1 MYKRDNKKIAQ
12 FILKDAD
19 NTVIGITFVLGTIQ
33 NALSNVGKFMDGVAN
48 GGADSISMTMKRNGY
63 LYAVEHKHVLHE
75 ALKAAVKH
83 NDPVGAIDVLTNVP
97 MLGIVKAA
105 FVAQLVGL
113 DVACLDSHNLNRL
126 GLKETAFKLNKNVT
140 RETKLSKIKKYV
152 SYTQETGGSEY
163 WWDIWCNFVAGNR
176 GNKKLTTG
184 DMVSKYHADCIIGS
198 PFTRLVTAFPSV
210 E

>member
-48 GGADSISMTMKRNGY
+48 GGADSIAMTGKRNGY
-63 LYAVEHKHVLHE
+63 LYAVEHKYVLHE

-97 MLGIVKAA
+97 NLGIVKAA

-113 DVACLDSHNLNRL
+113 DVACLDSHNLDRL
-126 GLKETAFKLNKNVT
+126 GLNRAALKFAKTVKP
-140 RETKLSKIKKYV
+140 ETKLKKIQDYV
-152 SYTQETGGSEY
+152 HLTQVTGGTEY
-163 WWDIWCNFVAGNR
+163 WWDTWCNYVAGNR

-184 DMVSKYHADCIIGS
+184 DMVSKYHADCIIGIG
-198 PFTRLVTAFPSV
+198 
-210 E
+210 

>member
-1 MYKRDNKKIAQ
+1 MYKRDNKKIAK

-48 GGADSISMTMKRNGY
+48 GGADSIAMTGKRNGY
-63 LYAVEHKHVLHE
+63 LYAVEHKYVLHE

-97 MLGIVKAA
+97 NLGIVKSA

-113 DVACLDSHNLNRL
+113 DVACLDSHNLDRL
-126 GLKETAFKLNKNVT
+126 GLNRAALKFAKTVKP
-140 RETKLSKIKKYV
+140 ETKLKKIQDYV
-152 SYTQETGGSEY
+152 HLTQVTGGTEY
-163 WWDIWCNFVAGNR
+163 WWDTWCNYVAGNR

-184 DMVSKYHADCIIGS
+184 DMVSKYHADCIIGIS
-198 PFTRLVTAFPSV
+198 
-210 E
+210 

>member
-12 FILKDAD
+12 FILKNPD
-19 NTVIGITFVLGTIQ
+19 NTVIGIGFVIGTIQ
-33 NALSNVGKFMDGVAN
+33 NALYKMRPFMDGLAHD
-48 GGADSISMTMKRNGY
+48 GADSIHMSMKRKGY
-63 LYAVEHKHVLHE
+63 LYAIEHKHVLHE

-152 SYTQETGGSEY
+152 SYTQETGG
-163 WWDIWCNFVAGNR
+163 
-176 GNKKLTTG
+176 
-184 DMVSKYHADCIIGS
+184 
-198 PFTRLVTAFPSV
+198 
-210 E
+210 

>member
-1 MYKRDNKKIAQ
+1 MYKRDNKKIAK

-48 GGADSISMTMKRNGY
+48 GGADSIAMTMKRNGY

-97 MLGIVKAA
+97 NLGIVKAA

-113 DVACLDSHNLNRL
+113 DVACLDMHNLDRL
-126 GLKETAFKLNKNVT
+126 GMSRSALKFDKGVK
-140 RETKLSKIKKYV
+140 RETKLKKIQNYV
-152 SYTQETGGSEY
+152 ALTQSTGGSEY
-163 WWDIWCNFVAGNR
+163 WWNIWCNYVAGNR
-176 GNKKLTTG
+176 ANKKLTTG
-184 DMVSKYHADCIIGS
+184 NAVSAYHVTCIMG
-198 PFTRLVTAFPSV
+198 V
-210 E
+210 

>member
-1 MYKRDNKKIAQ
+1 MYKRDNKKIAK

-33 NALSNVGKFMDGVAN
+33 NALSNVGKFMDNVAKDGAN
-48 GGADSISMTMKRNGY
+48 GIAMEGKRNGY
-63 LYAVEHKHVLHE
+63 MYAVKHKHVLHQ

-97 MLGIVKAA
+97 NLGIVKAA

-113 DVACLDSHNLNRL
+113 DVACLDSHNLDRL
-126 GLKETAFKLNKNVT
+126 GLSRSAFKLNKNVSH
-140 RETKLSKIKKYV
+140 ETKMKKISKYV
-152 SYTQETGGSEY
+152 HYTQKTGGSEY

-176 GNKKLTTG
+176 ANKKLTTG
-184 DMVSKYHADCIIGS
+184 DKVSRYHADCIIGS
-198 PFTRLVTAFPSV
+198 PILS
-210 E
+210 

>member
-63 LYAVEHKHVLHE
+63 LYAVEHKYVLHE

-97 MLGIVKAA
+97 NLGIVKAA

-113 DVACLDSHNLNRL
+113 DVACLDSHNLDRL
-126 GLKETAFKLNKNVT
+126 GLNRAALKFAKTVKP
-140 RETKLSKIKKYV
+140 ETKLKKIQDYV
-152 SYTQETGGSEY
+152 HLTQVTGGTEY
-163 WWDIWCNFVAGNR
+163 WWDTWCNYVAGNR

-184 DMVSKYHADCIIGS
+184 DMVSKYHADCIIGIS
-198 PFTRLVTAFPSV
+198 
-210 E
+210 

>member
-63 LYAVEHKHVLHE
+63 LYAVEHKYVLHE

-97 MLGIVKAA
+97 NLGIVKAA

-113 DVACLDSHNLNRL
+113 DVACLDSHNLDRL
-126 GLKETAFKLNKNVT
+126 GLNRAALKFAKTVKP
-140 RETKLSKIKKYV
+140 ETKLKKIQDYV
-152 SYTQETGGSEY
+152 HLTQVTGGTEY
-163 WWDIWCNFVAGNR
+163 WWDTWCNYVAGNR

-184 DMVSKYHADCIIGS
+184 DMVSKYHADCIIGIG
-198 PFTRLVTAFPSV
+198 
-210 E
+210 

>member
-97 MLGIVKAA
+97 NLGIVKSA

-113 DVACLDSHNLNRL
+113 DVACLDSHNLDRL
-126 GLKETAFKLNKNVT
+126 GLNRAALKFAKTVKP
-140 RETKLSKIKKYV
+140 ETKLKKIQDYV
-152 SYTQETGGSEY
+152 HLTQVTGGTEY
-163 WWDIWCNFVAGNR
+163 WWDTWCNYVAGNR

-184 DMVSKYHADCIIGS
+184 DMVSKYHADCIIGIG
-198 PFTRLVTAFPSV
+198 
-210 E
+210 

>member
-1 MYKRDNKKIAQ
+1 MYKRDNKKIAE

-48 GGADSISMTMKRNGY
+48 EGADSIAMTMKRNGY

-97 MLGIVKAA
+97 NLGHSEGGICSTACRVRRS
-105 FVAQLVGL
+105 VSRYAQPRQARHELVPL
-113 DVACLDSHNLNRL
+113 
-126 GLKETAFKLNKNVT
+126 
-140 RETKLSKIKKYV
+140 
-152 SYTQETGGSEY
+152 
-163 WWDIWCNFVAGNR
+163 
-176 GNKKLTTG
+176 
-184 DMVSKYHADCIIGS
+184 
-198 PFTRLVTAFPSV
+198 
-210 E
+210 

>member
-1 MYKRDNKKIAQ
+1 MYKRDNKKIAE
-12 FILKDAD
+12 FILRDAD

-48 GGADSISMTMKRNGY
+48 EGADSIAMTMKRNGY

-97 MLGIVKAA
+97 NLGIVKAA

-113 DVACLDSHNLNRL
+113 DVACLDSHNLDRL
-126 GLKETAFKLNKNVT
+126 GLDRAALRFAKTVKP
-140 RETKLSKIKKYV
+140 ETKRKKIQDYV
-152 SYTQETGGSEY
+152 HLTQVTGGTEY
-163 WWDIWCNFVAGNR
+163 WWDTWCNYVAGNR

-184 DMVSKYHADCIIGS
+184 DMVSKYHADCIIGIS
-198 PFTRLVTAFPSV
+198 
-210 E
+210 

>member
-1 MYKRDNKKIAQ
+1 MYKRDNKKIAE
-12 FILKDAD
+12 FILQDAD

-48 GGADSISMTMKRNGY
+48 DGADSIAMTMKRNGY

-97 MLGIVKAA
+97 NLGIVKAA

-113 DVACLDSHNLNRL
+113 DVACLDSHNLDRL
-126 GLKETAFKLNKNVT
+126 GLDRAALRFAKTVKP
-140 RETKLSKIKKYV
+140 ETKRKKIQDYV
-152 SYTQETGGSEY
+152 HLTQVTGGTEY
-163 WWDIWCNFVAGNR
+163 WWDTWCNYVAGNR

-184 DMVSKYHADCIIGS
+184 DMVSKYHADCIIGIG
-198 PFTRLVTAFPSV
+198 
-210 E
+210 

>member
-1 MYKRDNKKIAQ
+1 MYKRDNKKIAE
-12 FILKDAD
+12 FILRDAD

-48 GGADSISMTMKRNGY
+48 DGADSIAMTMKRNGY

-97 MLGIVKAA
+97 NLGIVKAA

-113 DVACLDSHNLNRL
+113 DVACLDMHNLDML
-126 GLKETAFKLNKNVT
+126 GMSRSALKFDKGVK
-140 RETKLSKIKKYV
+140 RETKLKKIQNYV
-152 SYTQETGGSEY
+152 ALTQSTGGSEY
-163 WWDIWCNFVAGNR
+163 WWNIWCNFVAGNR
-176 GNKKLTTG
+176 ANKSLTTG
-184 DMVSKYHADCIIGS
+184 DAVSAYHATCIIG
-198 PFTRLVTAFPSV
+198 V
-210 E
+210 

>member
-97 MLGIVKAA
+97 NLGIVKAA

-113 DVACLDSHNLNRL
+113 DVACLDSHNLDRL
-126 GLKETAFKLNKNVT
+126 GLNRAALKFAKTVKP
-140 RETKLSKIKKYV
+140 ETKLKKIQDYV
-152 SYTQETGGSEY
+152 HLTQVTGGTEY
-163 WWDIWCNFVAGNR
+163 WWDTWCNYVAGNR

-184 DMVSKYHADCIIGS
+184 DMVSKYHADCIIGIG
-198 PFTRLVTAFPSV
+198 
-210 E
+210 

>member
-1 MYKRDNKKIAQ
+1 MYKRDNKKIAK
-12 FILKDAD
+12 FILRDAD

-48 GGADSISMTMKRNGY
+48 GGANSIAMTMKRNGY

-97 MLGIVKAA
+97 NLGIVKAA

-113 DVACLDSHNLNRL
+113 DVACLDMHNLDRL
-126 GLKETAFKLNKNVT
+126 GMSRSALKFDKGVK
-140 RETKLSKIKKYV
+140 RETKLKKIQNYV
-152 SYTQETGGSEY
+152 ALTQSTGGSEY
-163 WWDIWCNFVAGNR
+163 WWNIWCNFVAGNR
-176 GNKKLTTG
+176 ANKSLTTG
-184 DMVSKYHADCIIGS
+184 DAVSAYHATCIIG
-198 PFTRLVTAFPSV
+198 V
-210 E
+210 

>member
-48 GGADSISMTMKRNGY
+48 GGADSIAMTMKRNGY
-63 LYAVEHKHVLHE
+63 LYAVEHKYVLHE

-97 MLGIVKAA
+97 NLGIVKAA

-113 DVACLDSHNLNRL
+113 DVACLDSHNLDRL
-126 GLKETAFKLNKNVT
+126 GLNRAALKFAKTVKP
-140 RETKLSKIKKYV
+140 ETKLKKIQDYV
-152 SYTQETGGSEY
+152 HLTQVTGGTEY
-163 WWDIWCNFVAGNR
+163 WWDTWCNYVAGNR

-184 DMVSKYHADCIIGS
+184 DMVSKYHADCIIGIG
-198 PFTRLVTAFPSV
+198 
-210 E
+210 

>member
-97 MLGIVKAA
+97 NLGIVKAA

-113 DVACLDSHNLNRL
+113 DVACLDSHNLDRL
-126 GLKETAFKLNKNVT
+126 GLNRAALKFAKTVKP
-140 RETKLSKIKKYV
+140 ETKLKKIQDYV
-152 SYTQETGGSEY
+152 HLTQVTGGTEY
-163 WWDIWCNFVAGNR
+163 WWDTWCNYVAGNR

-184 DMVSKYHADCIIGS
+184 DMVSKYHADCIIGIS
-198 PFTRLVTAFPSV
+198 
-210 E
+210 

>member
-1 MYKRDNKKIAQ
+1 MYKRDNKKIAE
-12 FILKDAD
+12 FILQDAD

-48 GGADSISMTMKRNGY
+48 DGADSIAMTMKRNGY

-97 MLGIVKAA
+97 NLGIVKAA

-113 DVACLDSHNLNRL
+113 DVACLDMHNLDRL
-126 GLKETAFKLNKNVT
+126 GMSRSALKFDKGVK
-140 RETKLSKIKKYV
+140 RETKLKKIQDYV
-152 SYTQETGGSEY
+152 ALTQSTGGSEY
-163 WWDIWCNFVAGNR
+163 WWNIWCNFVAGNR
-176 GNKKLTTG
+176 ANKSLTTG
-184 DMVSKYHADCIIGS
+184 DAVSAYHATCIIG
-198 PFTRLVTAFPSV
+198 V
-210 E
+210 

>member
-63 LYAVEHKHVLHE
+63 LYAVEHKYVLHE

-97 MLGIVKAA
+97 NLGIVKAA

-113 DVACLDSHNLNRL
+113 DVACLDSHNLDRL
-126 GLKETAFKLNKNVT
+126 GLNRAALKFAKTVKP
-140 RETKLSKIKKYV
+140 ETKLKKIQDYV
-152 SYTQETGGSEY
+152 HLTQVTGGTEY
-163 WWDIWCNFVAGNR
+163 WWDTWCNYVAGNR
-176 GNKKLTTG
+176 GNKKITTG
-184 DMVSKYHADCIIGS
+184 DMVSKYHADCIIGIG
-198 PFTRLVTAFPSV
+198 
-210 E
+210 

>member
-1 MYKRDNKKIAQ
+1 MYRGGGGGGGGGG
-12 FILKDAD
+12 LKDAD

-97 MLGIVKAA
+97 NLGIVKAA

-113 DVACLDSHNLNRL
+113 DVACLDSHNLDRL
-126 GLKETAFKLNKNVT
+126 GLNRAALKFAKTVKP
-140 RETKLSKIKKYV
+140 ETKLKKIQDYV
-152 SYTQETGGSEY
+152 HLTQVTGGTEY
-163 WWDIWCNFVAGNR
+163 WWDTWCNYVAGNR

-184 DMVSKYHADCIIGS
+184 DMVSKYHADCIIGIG
-198 PFTRLVTAFPSV
+198 
-210 E
+210 

>member
-63 LYAVEHKHVLHE
+63 LYAVKHKHVLHE

-97 MLGIVKAA
+97 NLGIVKAA

-113 DVACLDSHNLNRL
+113 DVACLDSHNLDRL
-126 GLKETAFKLNKNVT
+126 GLNRAALKFAKTVKP
-140 RETKLSKIKKYV
+140 ETKLKKIQDYV
-152 SYTQETGGSEY
+152 HLTQVTGGTEY
-163 WWDIWCNFVAGNR
+163 WWDTWCNYVAGNR

-184 DMVSKYHADCIIGS
+184 DMVSKYHADCIIGIG
-198 PFTRLVTAFPSV
+198 
-210 E
+210 

>member
-1 MYKRDNKKIAQ
+1 MYKRDNKKIAE
-12 FILKDAD
+12 FILQDAD

-48 GGADSISMTMKRNGY
+48 EGADSIAMTMKRNGY

-97 MLGIVKAA
+97 NLGIVKAA

-113 DVACLDSHNLNRL
+113 DVACLDSHNLDRL
-126 GLKETAFKLNKNVT
+126 GLDRAALRFAKTVKP
-140 RETKLSKIKKYV
+140 ETKRKKIQDYV
-152 SYTQETGGSEY
+152 HLTQVTGGTEY
-163 WWDIWCNFVAGNR
+163 WWDTWCNYVAGNR

-184 DMVSKYHADCIIGS
+184 DMVSKYHADCIIGIS
-198 PFTRLVTAFPSV
+198 
-210 E
+210 

>member
-48 GGADSISMTMKRNGY
+48 GGADSIAMTGKRNGY
-63 LYAVEHKHVLHE
+63 LYAVEHKYVLHE

-97 MLGIVKAA
+97 NLGIVKAA

-113 DVACLDSHNLNRL
+113 DVACLDSHNLDRL
-126 GLKETAFKLNKNVT
+126 GLNRAALKFAKTVKP
-140 RETKLSKIKKYV
+140 ETKLKKIQDYV
-152 SYTQETGGSEY
+152 HLTQVTGGTEY
-163 WWDIWCNFVAGNR
+163 WWDTWCNYVAGNR

-184 DMVSKYHADCIIGS
+184 DMVSKYHADCIIGIS
-198 PFTRLVTAFPSV
+198 
-210 E
+210 